1 MHKNICFW
9 MDAQSV
15 MHFHWKR
22 WFTCIFTWT
31 SKHCLICFQNYIFS
45 PYKASWWRSVT
56 LQILFYVDFFSSQ
69 TQSKSIKCIRNT
81 DDFFVFLFYLF
92 CFLNVFASL
101 LKYILFV
108 YLLMQYLSFVIEC
121 YGIDCQRAK
130 ESISRLFASFMF
142 ALRAHKI
149 HTTFLSPGKFSLI
162 FQKLMMIFNLCDI
175 KETCRTRVCIYRFF
189 QLKTKF
195 VFFLLWISDKKNR
208 IWFIQ
213 SISQSRMSFCFVWH
227 NDRMYI

>member
-1 MHKNICFW
+1 M
-9 MDAQSV
+9 
-15 MHFHWKR
+15 
-22 WFTCIFTWT
+22 
-31 SKHCLICFQNYIFS
+31 
-45 PYKASWWRSVT
+45 
-56 LQILFYVDFFSSQ
+56 
-69 TQSKSIKCIRNT
+69 
-81 DDFFVFLFYLF
+81 FLFYLF

-195 VFFLLWISDKKNR
+195 VFFCYEFRTKKIVFGSFNLFRNRECHFVLSDTTTVCTYRYILYIFLSAPHSENQKHVDIS
-208 IWFIQ
+208 
-213 SISQSRMSFCFVWH
+213 MH
-227 NDRMYI
+227 